1 MTAGRRL
8 ARVRVADRQYPT
20 CVDGTAVTGHGESTT
35 REEDLDDGA
44 VEELLFGWFE
54 GKAASEMDSA
64 CCAVFLVLTP
74 PSYFF
79 KPIIFI
85 SRYLLPNHY

>member
-44 VEELLFGWFE
+44 VEELLFGWCWV
-54 GKAASEMDSA
+54 K
-64 CCAVFLVLTP
+64 
-74 PSYFF
+74 
-79 KPIIFI
+79 
-85 SRYLLPNHY
+85 H